1 MVLASLAISFNVGT
15 TLVLSR
21 TCVNFAGEVL
31 LGISADFETVS
42 IVAGCFTPF
51 DAFWLSDA
59 SVAAPPGSGRWIDR
73 QQQPQKQRRTKDE
86 SHSHSRWF
94 ELSNASGSARVSTDS
109 QKKPVDRVIS
119 RNFTVY
125 MCEELEWSS
134 PSSRSRKKCL
144 TEPSPFQTTSPR
156 GPARISARFLRHR
169 TLPSVVSRFKIL
181 PCSSASFPPT
191 ILLVSFL
198 QIISYTSMILNDS
211 FQSFK
216 MP

>member
-1 MVLASLAISFNVGT
+1 MVFIESISLASLAISFNVGT

-21 TCVNFAGEVL
+21 TCVNFAWEVL
-31 LGISADFETVS
+31 LGISADFET
-42 IVAGCFTPF
+42 
-51 DAFWLSDA
+51 DA

-181 PCSSASFPPT
+181 PCSSASFP
-191 ILLVSFL
+191 LSCWSHSSRL
-198 QIISYTSMILNDS
+198 
-211 FQSFK
+211 
-216 MP
+216 